1 MLSSVP
7 GKYFQKS
14 AITVAAIA
22 ALDGAVPRGVK
33 DELWRSL
40 GPRLSDLRT
49 KAELPALAI
58 NSFAGVGKGTINALE
73 DGVHCPRIDILERLA
88 SALDVS
94 PSWIAFGHEGYEP
107 FQQRRPRDPVP
118 LDPPIPHAEAR
129 PATERYKG
137 VGDRCRKL
145 RQLRGLSLRAAA
157 TAAGIS
163 HESLN
168 LVEKGGT
175 IPLVAT
181 CERLAV
187 AFDVAPAWLTYGEG
201 QIPEGMADEAEAA
214 AGSAAKSSA

>member
-1 MLSSVP
+1 MLSSAAVKISEKSDFLVAGSRRHMELVP
-7 GKYFQKS
+7 SGIKDPLWLLAGARIS
-14 AITVAAIA
+14 HLRTEC
-22 ALDGAVPRGVK
+22 ALPATRLG
-33 DELWRSL
+33 ELSGL
-40 GPRLSDLRT
+40 GP
-49 KAELPALAI
+49 AAVAL
-58 NSFAGVGKGTINALE
+58 VE
-73 DGVHCPRIDILERLA
+73 DGKRCPKIDTIELI
-88 SALDVS
+88 SCALDVS

-107 FQQRRPRDPVP
+107 FQQRRPREPVP

-129 PATERYKG
+129 PATERYKS
-137 VGDRCRKL
+137 VGERCRKL

-201 QIPEGMADEAEAA
+201 QIPEGIADEAEAA
-214 AGSAAKSSA
+214 AGSVAKSSA